1 MEELRFED
9 AMKKLEDIA
18 NELEKDDLSLDE
30 SVKKFQEGMN
40 LSKQCKDS
48 LDKAEK
54 QITILID
61 GQEKEFDPNQ
71 E

>member
-1 MEELRFED
+1 MEELNFEE
-9 AMKKLEDIA
+9 AMKKLEEIA
-18 NELEKDDLSLDE
+18 NELENNELSLDE
-30 SVKKFQEGMN
+30 SVKKFEEGMN

-61 GQEKEFDPNQ
+61 GQDKEFDPNQ

>member
-1 MEELRFED
+1 MEELKFED
-9 AMKKLEDIA
+9 AMKKLEEIA
-18 NELEKDDLSLDE
+18 NELENNDLSLEE
-30 SVKKFQEGMN
+30 SVKKFEEGMN

-61 GQEKEFDPNQ
+61 GQEKEFDPSK

>member
-9 AMKKLEDIA
+9 AMKKLEEIA
-18 NELEKDDLSLDE
+18 NELENNDLSLEE
-30 SVKKFQEGMN
+30 SVKKFEEGMN

-61 GQEKEFDPNQ
+61 GQEKEFDPSK

>member
-1 MEELRFED
+1 MEELSFED

>member
-1 MEELRFED
+1 MEELKFED
-9 AMKKLEDIA
+9 AMKKLEEIA
-18 NELEKDDLSLDE
+18 NELENNELSLEE
-30 SVKKFQEGMN
+30 SVKKFEEGMN

-61 GQEKEFDPNQ
+61 GQEKEFDPSK

>member
-1 MEELRFED
+1 MEELKFED
-9 AMKKLEDIA
+9 AMKKLEEIA
-18 NELEKDDLSLDE
+18 NELENNDLSLEE
-30 SVKKFQEGMN
+30 SVKKFEEGMN

-61 GQEKEFDPNQ
+61 GQDKEFDPNQ